1 MLFDYLVTGG
11 ILAHNPVLS
20 LRAPRQSVTKGK
32 TPTLSA
38 EDAGELLRAIETNN
52 LAGLRERALL
62 GLMVFTF
69 ARVSAALGV
78 NVGDLFRQ
86 KKACGCPSTRKA
98 ARSMT
103 CRPIARDARRSRQDQ
118 YPQLIA
124 VSILELVGEIRTDI

>member
-11 ILAHNPVLS
+11 ILAHNPLLS

-38 EDAGELLRAIETNN
+38 EDAGQLLRSIETHN
-52 LAGLRERALL
+52 LAGLRDQALL

-86 KKACGCPSTRKA
+86 KNTPVGAPSRE
-98 ARSMT
+98 
-103 CRPIARDARRSRQDQ
+103 RR
-118 YPQLIA
+118 
-124 VSILELVGEIRTDI
+124 

>member
-11 ILAHNPVLS
+11 ILEHNPILT

-38 EDAGELLRAIETNN
+38 EDAGELLRAIETNS
-52 LAGLRERALL
+52 LVCLRDRALL
-62 GLMVFTF
+62 GLLVFTF

-86 KKACGCPSTRKA
+86 KNACGCASTRKT
-98 ARSMT
+98 ARSTT
-103 CRPIARDARRSRQDQ
+103 CRPITRSRN
-118 YPQLIA
+118 
-124 VSILELVGEIRTDI
+124 T